1 MDLGLANKRALVTG
15 SSTGLGRAIAEML
28 AAEGASVVVHGR
40 DADRTDAVVAAIRA
54 DHGDAVAV
62 LGDLATDEGAA
73 AVAQAAG
80 DIDILV
86 NNAGYYDGASWADLS
101 TEEWTRIHQINVVS
115 VVRMISHVVPGMRRR
130 GWGRVIQI
138 GGGLALQPVAEQ
150 PHYSATLAARHNL
163 TVSLA
168 RDLSGTGVTANIVA
182 PGAILTDSTRD
193 MVLQAATAN
202 GWGPTWADIEKAAA
216 TTWFPNDIGR
226 LGRPE
231 EIAAAVCF
239 LASAHADYI
248 SGADLRVD
256 GGTIR
261 NVS

>member
-1 MDLGLANKRALVTG
+1 VELGLAHRRALVTG
-15 SSTGLGRAIAEML
+15 SSAGLGRAIAEML
-28 AAEGASVVVHGR
+28 ASEGASVVVHGR
-40 DADRTDAVVAAIRA
+40 DADRTSAVVSRIRA
-54 DHGDAVAV
+54 ENGDAVAV

-73 AVAQAAG
+73 TVAEAAG
-80 DIDILV
+80 DVDILV
-86 NNAGYYDGASWADLS
+86 NNAGYYDGSSWADLS
-101 TEEWTRIHQINVVS
+101 VDEWARIYEMNVVS
-115 VVRMISHVVPGMRRR
+115 GVRMIGHLVPAMRRR

-138 GGGLALQPVAEQ
+138 GGGLAVQPVAEQ

-168 RDLSGTGVTANIVA
+168 RELAGTGVTANIVA

-193 MVLQAATAN
+193 MVLQAAAAH
-202 GWGPTWADIEKAAA
+202 GWGPAWPDVEKAAA

-239 LASAHADYI
+239 LASVHAGYI